1 MENYMDVKELAE
13 YLEKI
18 ALTGGAGD
26 VYAQAAKMLRKQAD
40 DLEYMQDQFD
50 RALEFLAKCNNWSK
64 KSL

>member
-1 MENYMDVKELAE
+1 MDVKELAE

-26 VYAQAAKMLRKQAD
+26 VYDQAAKMLRKQAD
-40 DLEYMQDQFD
+40 DLEYMQEQFD

-64 KSL
+64 TK

>member
-1 MENYMDVKELAE
+1 MNAKELAE

-40 DLEYMQDQFD
+40 DLEYVQDQFD
-50 RALEFLAKCNNWSK
+50 RAIEFLAKCNGWSK
-64 KSL
+64 NK